1 MSGSVQGGISSPQ
14 SRAHRHSNGQR
25 VKQEEPVR
33 VSAKE
38 LYGLRAMGELAR
50 HFGQGPLSLADVARS
65 QGISQAYLEQIAID
79 LRRAGLLHSK
89 RGAQGGY
96 FLSRAPQAITA
107 GEVIRALEGAI
118 LPVECVDEQ
127 KCTPCAREDV
137 CATRNVWEQV
147 RDRLV
152 ETLDSI
158 TLADLC

>member
-1 MSGSVQGGISSPQ
+1 M
-14 SRAHRHSNGQR
+14 
-25 VKQEEPVR
+25 R

-38 LYGLRAMGELAR
+38 LYGLRAMGEFAR
-50 HFGQGPLSLADVARS
+50 HFGEGPLSLAEVARS

-96 FLSRAPQAITA
+96 YLADPPEATTA
-107 GEVIRALEGAI
+107 GDVIRALEGSI
-118 LPVECVDEQ
+118 LPVQCVAEERCQPCTLEQ
-127 KCTPCAREDV
+127 GCSARGI
-137 CATRNVWEQV
+137 WEQV

-158 TLADLC
+158 TLADLGSSVLALYGTDA